1 MKKMARVVMVAVV
14 LAALAL
20 GQSAVFAAPVRGA
33 QTAAGHANGSGLFK
47 QILSALAAVW
57 SHSSSLRDAGKTALG
72 PDAAIWGKCGTG
84 GC

>member
-33 QTAAGHANGSGLFK
+33 QTAAGHANGQGLFAH
-47 QILSALAAVW
+47 ILGALTAVW
-57 SHSSSLRDAGKTALG
+57 GHSSSLRDPIKKAPGQET
-72 PDAAIWGKCGTG
+72 AIWGH
-84 GC
+84 